1 MISLS
6 RDVSSI
12 EAPPIAEAVGWL
24 RHMRTDKPLLN
35 FCQAVPS
42 YPPAAEVQKEIA
54 RLALEPSMGGYTDVL
69 GIKPLREALARH
81 FSDAY
86 GANVAFDC
94 LGVTAGCNQ
103 AFAAVM
109 MAIAE
114 SGSNIVMPTP
124 WYFNHHM
131 WLRMLRIEA
140 RGFPAFS
147 EGQNYPDVDAAAA
160 LIDKNTRAIMLC
172 SPNNPSG
179 AIYPAPII
187 EAFHDLAM
195 DRGIALIVDETYKD
209 FRPTNE
215 PAHGILQRAGWEES
229 FIQLHSFSKI
239 YALAG
244 YRLGAIVA
252 GPRILSEAEKVLDCM
267 TICPP
272 QITQRAVLFG
282 LDAVTAWKE
291 EKRAIMRHRLDML
304 RDSFA
309 RNALTYQLV
318 SSGSYFAYV
327 RHPFE
332 GVPSKTVAQRLAQ
345 ELAVL
350 SLPGSMFGPGQD
362 QYLRF
367 AFANMD
373 AEFMPGLVDRL
384 VESQTAFKW

>member
-1 MISLS
+1 MKS
-6 RDVSSI
+6 
-12 EAPPIAEAVGWL
+12 
-24 RHMRTDKPLLN
+24 DKPLLN

-42 YPPAAEVQKEIA
+42 YPPAVEVQKEIA
-54 RLALEPSMGGYTDVL
+54 RLGLEPSMGGYTDVL
-69 GIKPLREALARH
+69 GLRPLREALARH
-81 FSDAY
+81 FSQAYDADIAY
-86 GANVAFDC
+86 DC
-94 LGVTAGCNQ
+94 IGVTAGCNQ

-114 SGSNIVMPTP
+114 GGSNIVMPTP

-131 WLRMLRIEA
+131 WLKMLRIEA

-147 EGQNYPDVDAAAA
+147 DGQAYPDVTAAAA

-172 SPNNPSG
+172 SPNNPAG
-179 AIYPAPII
+179 AIYPSHVI
-187 EAFHDLAM
+187 EAFHDLAVE
-195 DRGIALIVDETYKD
+195 RGIALVVDETYKD
-209 FRPTNE
+209 FRPTND
-215 PAHGILQRAGWEES
+215 PAHGILRRAGWEDS

-252 GPRILSEAEKVLDCM
+252 GPRVLREAEKILDCM

-291 EKRAIMRHRLDML
+291 EKRAIMRHRLETL
-304 RDSFA
+304 RDSFG
-309 RNALTYQLV
+309 RNSLNYQLV

-327 RHPFE
+327 RHPFD
-332 GVPSKTVAQRLAQ
+332 GVPSKAVAKRLAQ

-350 SLPGSMFGPGQD
+350 SLPGSMFGPGQEP
-362 QYLRF
+362 YLRF

-373 AEFMPGLVDRL
+373 AEFMPALVDRL
-384 VESQTAFKW
+384 VESQSALQW

>member
-6 RDVSSI
+6 RDISSI

-24 RHMRTDKPLLN
+24 QNMQTERPLLN

-42 YPPAAEVQKEIA
+42 YPPAVEVQMEIA
-54 RLALEPSMGGYTDVL
+54 RLAQEPGTGGYTDVL
-69 GIKPLREALARH
+69 GLKTLREALGQH
-81 FSDAY
+81 FSEAY
-86 GANVAFDC
+86 GASIAFDSI
-94 LGVTAGCNQ
+94 GVTAGCNQ

-114 SGSNIVMPTP
+114 TGTNVVMPTP

-131 WLRMLRIEA
+131 WLKMLRIEA

-147 EGQNYPDVDAAAA
+147 EGQDYPNVEAAAA
-160 LIDKNTRAIMLC
+160 LIDQNTRAIMLC

-179 AIYPAPII
+179 AIYPAHVI
-187 EAFHDLAM
+187 EAFHDLAIE
-195 DRGIALIVDETYKD
+195 RGIALVVDETYKD

-215 PAHGILQRAGWEES
+215 PAHGILNRVRWQDS

-252 GPRILSEAEKVLDCM
+252 GPRILAEAEKILDCM

-282 LDAVTAWKE
+282 LNAVSVWKE
-291 EKRAIMRHRLDML
+291 EKRAIMQHRLEVL
-304 RDSFA
+304 RNAFA
-309 RNALTYQLV
+309 RNTLRYQLV

-332 GVPSKTVAQRLAQ
+332 DVASKTVAQRLAQ
-345 ELAVL
+345 KLAVL
-350 SLPGSMFGPGQD
+350 SLPGSMFGPRQE

-367 AFANMD
+367 AFANMEAD
-373 AEFMPGLVDRL
+373 FMPALVDRL
-384 VESQTAFKW
+384 VESQTASQW

>member
-1 MISLS
+1 MTSISP
-6 RDVSSI
+6 DIAAV

-24 RHMRTDKPLLN
+24 QEMRTDRHLLN

-42 YPPAAEVQKEIA
+42 YPPAPALQQELA
-54 RLALEPSMGGYTDVL
+54 RLALEPNMGGYTDVL
-69 GIKPLREALARH
+69 GLKALREGLAQH
-81 FSDAY
+81 FSTAY
-86 GANVAFDC
+86 GAA
-94 LGVTAGCNQ
+94 LGAGHIGVTSGCNQ
-103 AFAAVM
+103 AFAAVV

-114 SGSNIVMPTP
+114 SGSNIVMPVP

-131 WLRMLRIEA
+131 WLKMLRVEA

-147 EGQNYPDVDAAAA
+147 ESQAYPDVNAAAA

-179 AIYPAPII
+179 AIYPPHVI
-187 EAFHDLAM
+187 EAFHDLAVA
-195 DRGIALIVDETYKD
+195 RGITLIVDETYKD
-209 FRPTNE
+209 FRPTQE
-215 PAHGILQRAGWEES
+215 PAHGILARANWEDS

-252 GPRILSEAEKVLDCM
+252 GPRMLREAEKVLDCM

-282 LDAVTAWKE
+282 LDAVSAWKE
-291 EKRAIMRHRLDML
+291 EKRALMQDRLETL
-304 RDSFA
+304 RNSFA
-309 RNALTYQLV
+309 RNALSYQLV

-332 GVPSKTVAQRLAQ
+332 GVASKAVAKRLAQ
-345 ELAVL
+345 EFAVL

-373 AEFMPGLVDRL
+373 AEFMPTLVDRL
-384 VESQTAFKW
+384 VESQTAIAW

>member
-1 MISLS
+1 MTSLS
-6 RDVSSI
+6 PEISAV

-24 RHMRTDKPLLN
+24 QEMRTDRQLLN

-42 YPPAAEVQKEIA
+42 YPPAPALQQELA
-54 RLALEPSMGGYTDVL
+54 RLALEPNMGGYTDVL
-69 GIKPLREALARH
+69 GLKPLREALALH
-81 FSDAY
+81 FSTAY
-86 GANVAFDC
+86 GAALGAGNI
-94 LGVTAGCNQ
+94 GVTSGCNQ
-103 AFAAVM
+103 AFAAVV

-114 SGSNIVMPTP
+114 SGSNIVMPVP

-131 WLRMLRIEA
+131 WLKMLRVEA

-147 EGQNYPDVDAAAA
+147 ESQSYPDVAAAAA

-179 AIYPAPII
+179 AIYPPHVI
-187 EAFHDLAM
+187 EAFHDLAVA
-195 DRGIALIVDETYKD
+195 RGITLIVDETYKD
-209 FRPTNE
+209 FRPTQE
-215 PAHGILQRAGWEES
+215 PAHGILARDNWEDS

-252 GPRILSEAEKVLDCM
+252 GPNVLREAEKVLDCM

-282 LDAVTAWKE
+282 LDTVSVWKD
-291 EKRAIMRHRLDML
+291 EKRAVMQHRLETL
-304 RDSFA
+304 RNSFA
-309 RNALTYQLV
+309 RNALSYQLI

-327 RHPFE
+327 QHPFV
-332 GVPSKTVAQRLAQ
+332 GVASKAVAKRLAQ
-345 ELAVL
+345 EFAVL

-367 AFANMD
+367 AFANME
-373 AEFMPGLVDRL
+373 AEFMPALVDRL
-384 VESQTAFKW
+384 IESQTTMTW

>member
-1 MISLS
+1 MISIS
-6 RDVSSI
+6 PDIAAV

-24 RHMRTDKPLLN
+24 QDLQSDRPLLN

-42 YPPAAEVQKEIA
+42 YPPAPALQQELA
-54 RLALEPSMGGYTDVL
+54 RLALEPNMGGYTDVL
-69 GIKPLREALARH
+69 GLKALREGLAQH
-81 FSDAY
+81 FSAAY
-86 GANVAFDC
+86 GAPLAADHI
-94 LGVTAGCNQ
+94 GVTAGCNQ
-103 AFAAVM
+103 AFAAVV

-114 SGSNIVMPTP
+114 SGSNIVIPAP

-131 WLRMLRIEA
+131 WMKMLRVEA

-147 EGQNYPDVDAAAA
+147 ESQDYPDVTAAAA
-160 LIDKNTRAIMLC
+160 LIDKNTKAIMLC

-179 AIYPAPII
+179 AIYPPHVI
-187 EAFHDLAM
+187 EAFHDLAVA
-195 DRGIALIVDETYKD
+195 RGITLIVDETYKD
-209 FRPTNE
+209 FRPTDA
-215 PAHGILQRAGWEES
+215 PAHGILTRSNWEES

-252 GPRILSEAEKVLDCM
+252 GPRVLSEAEKILDCM

-282 LDAVTAWKE
+282 LDAVSAWKD
-291 EKRAIMRHRLDML
+291 EKRAVMQHRLETL
-304 RDSFA
+304 RKSFS
-309 RNALTYQLV
+309 RNTLSYQLV

-327 RHPFE
+327 QHPFP
-332 GVPSKTVAQRLAQ
+332 GVVSKAVAKRLAQ
-345 ELAVL
+345 EFAVL

-367 AFANMD
+367 AFANME
-373 AEFMPGLVDRL
+373 AEFMPALIDRL
-384 VESQTAFKW
+384 VESQTAMKW